1 MRDGVVVGSRCLSAS
16 ELIYGGCR
24 RVLLFRSCVYKK
36 RNTAQVF
43 VCPVPCSWIMDKLK
57 DCLVS

>member
-1 MRDGVVVGSRCLSAS
+1 MFYCL
-16 ELIYGGCR
+16 G
-24 RVLLFRSCVYKK
+24 RVCIKK

-57 DCLVS
+57 DYLVS